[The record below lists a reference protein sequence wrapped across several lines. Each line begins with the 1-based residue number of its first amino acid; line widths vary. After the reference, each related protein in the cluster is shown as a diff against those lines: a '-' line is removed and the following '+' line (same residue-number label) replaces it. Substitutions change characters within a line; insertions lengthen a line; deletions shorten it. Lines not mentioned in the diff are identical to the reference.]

1 MVHIVYLP
9 PEIWLIIFEIK
20 AEIENYEESLSPA
33 ELYHRR
39 ILQGWTVPIEQR
51 GDWIKR
57 NQLLRWNTMT
67 IYERVKWKLHLLN
80 EPKLIYSR
88 GDERFSF
95 MNLYKSPPNTSNSV
109 LSLE

>member
-1 MVHIVYLP
+1 MNYRVYLP

-20 AEIENYEESLSPA
+20 DDIEKYEATLSPA

-67 IYERVKWKLHLLN
+67 LYERVKWKLHLLN
-80 EPKLIYSR
+80 EPKLTYCR
-88 GDERFSF
+88 GDAR
-95 MNLYKSPPNTSNSV
+95 
-109 LSLE
+109 LSLL